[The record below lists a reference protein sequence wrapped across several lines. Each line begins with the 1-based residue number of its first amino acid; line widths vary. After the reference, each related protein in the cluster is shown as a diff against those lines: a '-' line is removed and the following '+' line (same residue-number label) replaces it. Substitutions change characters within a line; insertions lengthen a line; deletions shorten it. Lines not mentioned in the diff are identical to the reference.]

1 MIADLTPRQIVL
13 TGGRRLGWYEFG
25 DGSGAPCLFLPG
37 SSSSGIAGRALDAPA
52 TAAGIRLISIDR
64 PGLGRSD
71 RAPARRLVDWPDD
84 IAELLDQVSIDRA
97 GVLGHSAGG
106 AFALAV
112 ADRLADRVSATIV
125 CAGSGPYSER
135 WFRDEAHQTPMSR
148 VFYGLALHA
157 PRLFGAVLS
166 SGTPRTAKGIDRTVG
181 LMSRGTSPD
190 VVFARTHPEETR
202 ASLEAVADGFRQ
214 GREGPTDDARLICS
228 PWGFELEDV
237 HASVEWWH
245 GAQDGTVKPE
255 AGEAITSRLPHATMH
270 LVDGGHTLL
279 FERAQEILQP
289 VRRT

>member
-1 MIADLTPRQIVL
+1 MNADVTPRQIVL
-13 TGGRRLGWYEFG
+13 EDRRRLSWYEFG
-25 DGSGAPCLFLPG
+25 DASGAPCIFLPG
-37 SSSSGIAGRALDAPA
+37 SSSSGIAGRALDTAA

-64 PGLGRSD
+64 PGLGHSD
-71 RAPARRLVDWPDD
+71 RAPVRRLVDWPDD
-84 IAELLDQVSIDRA
+84 VAALLDQEGIDRV

-112 ADRLADRVSATIV
+112 ADRLGDRVSATVV

-135 WFRDEAHQTPMSR
+135 WFRDEAHQTPTSR

-166 SGTPRTAKGIDRTVG
+166 AGTPRTAKGIDRTVS

-190 VVFARTHPEETR
+190 GAFARTHPEETR
-202 ASLEAVADGFRQ
+202 AAMEAVADGFRQ
-214 GREGPTDDARLICS
+214 GHEGPTDDARLICS

-237 HASVEWWH
+237 HAPVEWWH
-245 GAQDGTVKPE
+245 GEQDGTVKPE
-255 AGEAITSRLPHATMH
+255 AGRAITARLPHATMH
-270 LVDGGHTLL
+270 LVEGGHTLL
-279 FERAQEILQP
+279 FERPQEILEP